1 MILSHLSIR
10 ILGGFH
16 FQIIKTNIVKQK
28 ILGHAV
34 LLILYTII
42 NLYFA
47 VFNWQV
53 FIVKLNIDL
62 GFTVITMP
70 PFILLF
76 LIGFIIIGIL
86 SWMHYM
92 TSLKKM
98 IYELEQGVEFGKMKD
113 RLAKSRVREWLLEEN
128 NVAILT
134 DKLGIREIRKKQ
146 EEFMKLLSEI
156 NQKVQNQK
164 GN

>member
-1 MILSHLSIR
+1 
-10 ILGGFH
+10 
-16 FQIIKTNIVKQK
+16 VKKK
-28 ILGHAV
+28 ILKHAF

-47 VFNWQV
+47 IFNWQV

-62 GFTVITMP
+62 GFAVITIP
-70 PFILLF
+70 PFIVLF
-76 LIGFIIIGIL
+76 LIGFIMIGIL

-92 TSLKKM
+92 TSLQKM

-113 RLAKSRVREWLLEEN
+113 RLVKSRVKELLLDEK
-128 NVAILT
+128 NVETLT
-134 DKLGIREIRKKQ
+134 EKLGIWDLRKKQ
-146 EEFMKLLSEI
+146 EELIKLFAEL